1 MNRLIICTKPH
12 CANFRIICLS
22 LTACLQDCD
31 PTAGGAAASCK
42 GGPDDLSTPLYPD
55 ETTCCAR
62 MGWID
67 AATCAA
73 NSLAGTSSSSG
84 AAGSG
89 PGTGQWRKNDG
100 YTQCVLG
107 EFVIWLIQSETDTA
121 FRCGCNCFIHQ
132 TNVNL
137 FVFSFLL

>member
-1 MNRLIICTKPH
+1 MLTSESSVYI
-12 CANFRIICLS
+12 S
-22 LTACLQDCD
+22 TACHRDCD
-31 PTAGGAAASCK
+31 PTAPPAGGTAASCK
-42 GGPDDLSTPLYPD
+42 GGPDDLSTKLYAD

-62 MGWID
+62 MGWVD

-73 NSLAGTSSSSG
+73 NSLAGTSSSSS
-84 AAGSG
+84 AAAPG

-107 EFVIWLIQSETDTA
+107 EFVIWLLQSGTGTA

-132 TNVNL
+132 TNVTL
-137 FVFSFLL
+137 SVFSFLL